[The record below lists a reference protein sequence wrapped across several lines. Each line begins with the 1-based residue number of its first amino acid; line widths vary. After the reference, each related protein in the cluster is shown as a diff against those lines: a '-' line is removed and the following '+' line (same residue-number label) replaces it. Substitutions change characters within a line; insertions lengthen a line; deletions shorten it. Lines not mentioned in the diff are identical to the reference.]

1 MGKTA
6 SGSEKGRAL
15 SAKSAKRV
23 DTTIVVVA
31 VAAAAIG
38 AVALI
43 GVLGQAW
50 MGYTPSHI
58 LTYLPMLLL
67 PIAFVLLAV
76 TLVRAGLRRR
86 QTEVGQT

>member
-1 MGKTA
+1 M
-6 SGSEKGRAL
+6 
-15 SAKSAKRV
+15 SAKRV

-31 VAAAAIG
+31 VAAAVVGTA
-38 AVALI
+38 ALI

-67 PIAFVLLAV
+67 PIAFALLAV
-76 TLVRAGLRRR
+76 TLVRAVYRRR
-86 QTEVGQT
+86 QTEVGQS

>member
-15 SAKSAKRV
+15 SAKRV

-31 VAAAAIG
+31 VAAAVIG

-50 MGYTPSHI
+50 MGYAPSHI

-67 PIAFVLLAV
+67 PIAFALLAV
-76 TLVRAGLRRR
+76 TVVRAGLRRR
-86 QTEVGQT
+86 QTEVGPS